1 MNKFFKLNRHISMS
15 VETTK
20 MYMVC
25 FVAYL
30 LGYYFTVSDKLEVGK
45 VLVTV
50 IEPTGEVLGIILCLN
65 FYVIMLRV
73 IFRFRNEAV
82 YETVV
87 KPAAR
92 SFFFW
97 TLGIT
102 SLVIAWISYGRISR
116 HVYSDDIFL
125 FTAVFTAISLVIW
138 WFFLLALEKLMKL
151 VSDTSSQ

>member
-1 MNKFFKLNRHISMS
+1 MSKFFKLNRHISIS

-20 MYMVC
+20 LYLLC

-30 LGYYFTVSDKLEVGK
+30 LGYYYTVSDKLKVGE

-50 IEPTGEVLGIILCLN
+50 IQPMGEVLGIILCLN
-65 FYVIMLRV
+65 FYVIVLRV
-73 IFRFRNEAV
+73 IFQFRNEAV

-87 KPAAR
+87 KLAAR
-92 SFFFW
+92 DFFFW

-102 SLVIAWISYGRISR
+102 ALVIAWISYGRISR
-116 HVYSDDIFL
+116 HLYSDDTFL

-138 WFFLLALEKLMKL
+138 WFFLLALEKLEKI
-151 VSDTSSQ
+151 VSDTGTQ